1 MAGLG
6 AEFAMTSV
14 CSCRPKNRVTAFR
27 GSRRFPEHEQL
38 LTATKLLQYVENS
51 FDQAQDTDNYG

>member
-1 MAGLG
+1 
-6 AEFAMTSV
+6 MTSV